1 MINVLSSW
9 VILCLT
15 NDIRMII
22 CLIPFAIFLPRRTKF
37 GWRVSVFVLAYVICS
52 FLTFLLFSFIEVA
65 FWADVLR
72 FILFCFLSGLL
83 LFIPF
88 KMNVGNVLLAIAGG
102 IMVYNISNH
111 IILLLQVFDVRPRGI
126 FGVVCDYGACIILS
140 VISYFIFCSHHTV
153 ETERRDFSLLITYA
167 GVLIVS
173 FIGYVTIAI
182 IIVDGGAAEHIR
194 HTLFKY
200 RIVLVFYSL
209 ISCCL
214 CAFCLVEI
222 FRRKESEDEKIKA
235 CEMLAEEQK
244 KNETMARL
252 QEELDIKVHDMKHIL
267 RLLDGGEN
275 VCDRSR
281 EIEEIKQTML
291 EYESFVDTGNS
302 VFNAIVREKI
312 IICNKSGIQFICSA
326 DGKLLNFI
334 SSLDIVAIFGNMLD
348 NAVNYLKTVE
358 DKEKRILSLVV
369 REKLGKVY
377 ICAENY
383 FAGESLEL
391 VDGLPVTRRDR
402 LKHGFGCKSI
412 SKATRKY
419 NGDMFIT
426 IKDNKY
432 ILEII
437 FDVSK

>member
-1 MINVLSSW
+1 MINVLLSW
-9 VILCLT
+9 VILCLI
-15 NDIRMII
+15 NDIRIII
-22 CLIPFAIFLPRRTKF
+22 CLIPFTIFLSRRTKF
-37 GWRVSVFVLAYVICS
+37 GWRVGIAVTAYVVCS
-52 FLTFLLFSFIEVA
+52 FLTFLLFSFIEAA
-65 FWADVLR
+65 FVTDALR
-72 FILFCFLSGLL
+72 FIFMCFLSGAL

-88 KMNVGNVLLAIAGG
+88 KTNGWNVSSATACAI
-102 IMVYNISNH
+102 IVYNISNQF
-111 IILLLQVFDVRPRGI
+111 ILLLQIFGVRPRVILGI
-126 FGVVCDYGACIILS
+126 VCDYGTCIILS
-140 VISYFIFCSHHTV
+140 VISYFIFRSHHKA
-153 ETERRDFSLLITYA
+153 ETERRDFSLLIICA
-167 GVLIVS
+167 AVIIVS
-173 FIGYVTIAI
+173 FIGYIATAI
-182 IIVDGGAAEHIR
+182 ITVDSEAAENIR
-194 HTLFKY
+194 QVLFKY

-222 FRRKESEDEKIKA
+222 FRRIESEGEKIKA

-244 KNETMARL
+244 KNETVARL

-275 VCDRSR
+275 ICDRSR
-281 EIEEIKQTML
+281 EIESIKQTML
-291 EYESFVDTGNS
+291 EYESYVDTGNS
-302 VFNAIVREKI
+302 VLNAIVREKI
-312 IICNKSGIQFICSA
+312 IICNKSDIQFTCSA

-358 DKEKRILSLVV
+358 DKERRILSLVV

-383 FAGESLEL
+383 YAEESIEL

-412 SKATRKY
+412 RKATRKY

-437 FDVSK
+437 FDCK

>member
-1 MINVLSSW
+1 M
-9 VILCLT
+9 
-15 NDIRMII
+15 
-22 CLIPFAIFLPRRTKF
+22 LIPFKTNGWNVSSATACAI
-37 GWRVSVFVLAYVICS
+37 I
-52 FLTFLLFSFIEVA
+52 
-65 FWADVLR
+65 
-72 FILFCFLSGLL
+72 
-83 LFIPF
+83 
-88 KMNVGNVLLAIAGG
+88 
-102 IMVYNISNH
+102 VYNISNQL
-111 IILLLQVFDVRPRGI
+111 ILLLQIFGVRPRVILGI
-126 FGVVCDYGACIILS
+126 VCDYGTCIILS
-140 VISYFIFCSHHTV
+140 VISYFIFRSHHKA
-153 ETERRDFSLLITYA
+153 ETERRDFSLLIICA
-167 GVLIVS
+167 GVIIVS
-173 FIGYVTIAI
+173 FIGYIATAI
-182 IIVDGGAAEHIR
+182 ITVDSETAENIR
-194 HTLFKY
+194 QVLFKY

-222 FRRKESEDEKIKA
+222 FRRIESEGEKIKA

-244 KNETMARL
+244 KNETVARL

-275 VCDRSR
+275 ICDRSR
-281 EIEEIKQTML
+281 EIESIKQTML
-291 EYESFVDTGNS
+291 EYESYVDTGNS
-302 VFNAIVREKI
+302 VLNAIVREKI
-312 IICNKSGIQFICSA
+312 IICNKSDIQFTCSA

-348 NAVNYLKTVE
+348 NAVHYLKTVE

-383 FAGESLEL
+383 YAEESIEL

-402 LKHGFGCKSI
+402 LKHGFGCKSVR
-412 SKATRKY
+412 KATRKY

-437 FDVSK
+437 FDCK

>member
-1 MINVLSSW
+1 MINVLLSW
-9 VILCLT
+9 VILCLI
-15 NDIRMII
+15 NDIRIII
-22 CLIPFAIFLPRRTKF
+22 CLIPFTIFLSRRTKF
-37 GWRVSVFVLAYVICS
+37 GWRVSIAVTAYVVCS

-65 FWADVLR
+65 FVTDALR
-72 FILFCFLSGLL
+72 FIFMCFLSGAL

-88 KMNVGNVLLAIAGG
+88 KTNGWNVSSATACAI
-102 IMVYNISNH
+102 IVYNISNQL
-111 IILLLQVFDVRPRGI
+111 ILLLQIFGVRPRVILGI
-126 FGVVCDYGACIILS
+126 VCDYGTCIILS
-140 VISYFIFCSHHTV
+140 VISYFIFRSHHKA
-153 ETERRDFSLLITYA
+153 ETERRDFSLLIICA
-167 GVLIVS
+167 DVIIVS
-173 FIGYVTIAI
+173 FIGYIATAI
-182 IIVDGGAAEHIR
+182 ITVDSEAAENIR
-194 HTLFKY
+194 QVLFKY

-222 FRRKESEDEKIKA
+222 FRRIESEGEKIKA

-244 KNETMARL
+244 KNETVARL

-275 VCDRSR
+275 ICDRSR
-281 EIEEIKQTML
+281 EIESIKQTML
-291 EYESFVDTGNS
+291 EYESYVDTGNS
-302 VFNAIVREKI
+302 VLNAIVREKI
-312 IICNKSGIQFICSA
+312 IICNKSDIQFTCSA

-348 NAVNYLKTVE
+348 NAVHYLKTVE

-383 FAGESLEL
+383 YAEESIEL

-402 LKHGFGCKSI
+402 LKHGFGCKSVR
-412 SKATRKY
+412 KATRKY

-437 FDVSK
+437 FDCK

>member
-1 MINVLSSW
+1 MINVLLSW
-9 VILCLT
+9 VILCLI
-15 NDIRMII
+15 NDIRIII
-22 CLIPFAIFLPRRTKF
+22 CLIPFTIFLSRRTKF
-37 GWRVSVFVLAYVICS
+37 GWRVSIAVTAYVVCS

-65 FWADVLR
+65 FVTDALR
-72 FILFCFLSGLL
+72 FIFMCFLSGAL

-88 KMNVGNVLLAIAGG
+88 KTNGWNVSSATACAI
-102 IMVYNISNH
+102 IVYNISNQL
-111 IILLLQVFDVRPRGI
+111 ILLLQIFGVRPRVILGI
-126 FGVVCDYGACIILS
+126 VCDYGTCIILS
-140 VISYFIFCSHHTV
+140 VISYFIFRSHHKA
-153 ETERRDFSLLITYA
+153 ETERRDFSLLIICA
-167 GVLIVS
+167 DVIIVS
-173 FIGYVTIAI
+173 FIGYIATAI
-182 IIVDGGAAEHIR
+182 ITVDSEAAENIR
-194 HTLFKY
+194 QVLFKY

-222 FRRKESEDEKIKA
+222 FRRIESEGEKIKA

-244 KNETMARL
+244 KNETVARL

-275 VCDRSR
+275 ICDRSR
-281 EIEEIKQTML
+281 EIESIKQTML
-291 EYESFVDTGNS
+291 EYESYVDTGNS
-302 VFNAIVREKI
+302 VLNAIVREKI
-312 IICNKSGIQFICSA
+312 IICNKSDIQFTCSA

-383 FAGESLEL
+383 YAEESIEL

-402 LKHGFGCKSI
+402 LKHGFGCKSVR
-412 SKATRKY
+412 KATRKY

-437 FDVSK
+437 FDCK

>member
-1 MINVLSSW
+1 MSIAV
-9 VILCLT
+9 T
-15 NDIRMII
+15 
-22 CLIPFAIFLPRRTKF
+22 
-37 GWRVSVFVLAYVICS
+37 AYVVCS

-65 FWADVLR
+65 FVTDALR
-72 FILFCFLSGLL
+72 FIFMCFLSGAL

-88 KMNVGNVLLAIAGG
+88 KTNGWNVSSATACAI
-102 IMVYNISNH
+102 IVYNISNQL
-111 IILLLQVFDVRPRGI
+111 ILLLQIFGVRPRVILGI
-126 FGVVCDYGACIILS
+126 VCDYGTCIILS
-140 VISYFIFCSHHTV
+140 VISYFIFRSHHKA
-153 ETERRDFSLLITYA
+153 ETERRDFSLLIICA
-167 GVLIVS
+167 DVIIVS
-173 FIGYVTIAI
+173 FIGYIATAI
-182 IIVDGGAAEHIR
+182 ITVDSEAAENIR
-194 HTLFKY
+194 QVLFKY

-222 FRRKESEDEKIKA
+222 FRRIESEGEKIKA

-244 KNETMARL
+244 KNETVARL

-275 VCDRSR
+275 ICDRSR
-281 EIEEIKQTML
+281 EIESIKQTML
-291 EYESFVDTGNS
+291 EYESYVDTGNS
-302 VFNAIVREKI
+302 VLNAIVREKI
-312 IICNKSGIQFICSA
+312 IICNKSDIQFTCSA

-383 FAGESLEL
+383 YAEESIEL

-402 LKHGFGCKSI
+402 LKHGFGCKSVR
-412 SKATRKY
+412 KATRKY

-437 FDVSK
+437 FDCK

>member
-1 MINVLSSW
+1 MINVLLSW

-15 NDIRMII
+15 NDIRIII
-22 CLIPFAIFLPRRTKF
+22 CLIPFTIFLSRRTKF
-37 GWRVSVFVLAYVICS
+37 GWRVSIAVTAYVVCS
-52 FLTFLLFSFIEVA
+52 FLTFLLFSFIEAA
-65 FWADVLR
+65 FVTDALR
-72 FILFCFLSGLL
+72 FIFMCFLSGALL
-83 LFIPF
+83 LIPF
-88 KMNVGNVLLAIAGG
+88 KTNGWNVSSATACAI
-102 IMVYNISNH
+102 IVYNISNQL
-111 IILLLQVFDVRPRGI
+111 ILLLQIFGVRPRVILGI
-126 FGVVCDYGACIILS
+126 VCDYGTCIILS
-140 VISYFIFCSHHTV
+140 VISYFIFRSHHKA
-153 ETERRDFSLLITYA
+153 ETERRDFSLLIICA
-167 GVLIVS
+167 GVIIVS
-173 FIGYVTIAI
+173 FIGYIATAI
-182 IIVDGGAAEHIR
+182 ITVDSEAAENIR
-194 HTLFKY
+194 QVLFKY

-222 FRRKESEDEKIKA
+222 FRRIESEGEKIKA

-244 KNETMARL
+244 KNETVARL

-275 VCDRSR
+275 ICDRSR
-281 EIEEIKQTML
+281 EIESIKQTML
-291 EYESFVDTGNS
+291 EYESYVDTGNS
-302 VFNAIVREKI
+302 VLNAIVREKI
-312 IICNKSGIQFICSA
+312 IICNKSDIQFTCSA

-348 NAVNYLKTVE
+348 NAVHYLKTVE

-383 FAGESLEL
+383 YAEESIEL

-412 SKATRKY
+412 RKATRKY

-437 FDVSK
+437 FDCK

>member
-1 MINVLSSW
+1 MINVLLSW

-15 NDIRMII
+15 NDIRIII
-22 CLIPFAIFLPRRTKF
+22 CLIPFTIFLSRRTKF
-37 GWRVSVFVLAYVICS
+37 GWRVSIAVTAYVVCS

-65 FWADVLR
+65 FVTDALR
-72 FILFCFLSGLL
+72 FIFMCFLSGAL

-88 KMNVGNVLLAIAGG
+88 KTNGWNVSSATACAI
-102 IMVYNISNH
+102 IVYNISNQL
-111 IILLLQVFDVRPRGI
+111 ILLLQIFGVRPRVILGI
-126 FGVVCDYGACIILS
+126 VCDYGTCIILS
-140 VISYFIFCSHHTV
+140 VISYFIFRSHHKA
-153 ETERRDFSLLITYA
+153 ETERRDFSLLIICA
-167 GVLIVS
+167 GVIIVS
-173 FIGYVTIAI
+173 FIGYIATAI
-182 IIVDGGAAEHIR
+182 ITVDSEAAENIR
-194 HTLFKY
+194 QVLFKY

-222 FRRKESEDEKIKA
+222 FRRIESEGEKIKA

-244 KNETMARL
+244 KNETVARL

-275 VCDRSR
+275 ICDRSR
-281 EIEEIKQTML
+281 EIESIKQTML
-291 EYESFVDTGNS
+291 EYESYVDTGNS
-302 VFNAIVREKI
+302 VLNAIVREKI
-312 IICNKSGIQFICSA
+312 IICNKSDIQFTCSA

-383 FAGESLEL
+383 YAEESIEL

-412 SKATRKY
+412 RKATRKY

-437 FDVSK
+437 FDCK